1 MDMPGATGAAGMCT
15 AITMTTSQHKETWL
29 TVNAW
34 TIEAS
39 EAG

>member
-1 MDMPGATGAAGMCT
+1 MDMPGATGAADVHGDNHDERST
-15 AITMTTSQHKETWL
+15 QGTWL